1 MDLKRIDLKQP
12 KYVIPACI
20 YPIVLFLGYMII
32 SSLHTD
38 NSGNSRL
45 RSTNYLNSDL
55 PEAYTDSTL
64 GTKMDNT
71 EKEYGNID
79 DYSGVQS
86 VENDNDSIRK
96 KEEYT
101 SKYSENEARAVSA
114 QDDRAKEAMELRAM
128 QNRVREESLK
138 RRSYNRSRSTS
149 YDSDDEFTDPYSDT
163 PIARAQRERRRREM
177 DAINRNLS
185 SSPTYNGSDYGRV
198 VNQLGYAPNGNRGNG
213 STDGTDGSYGNGY
226 GDGSGNGSRGN
237 YRSGNG
243 GYDDNR
249 GQGGNGHMSEAG
261 EITGKETPIK
271 AVKKVRQNSDYFNT
285 ISSNKDQSK
294 LITAIID
301 ENIKAVD
308 GSRVRLRLL
317 DDIEIGDIIV
327 KKGTYLYASMS
338 GFGSQR
344 VKGTVQSIFFH
355 DDIIPVSLSIFD
367 TDGLEGLYVPQSQFR
382 QTAKDVVSSAMDGG
396 NDIVENDGSTSG
408 IKGWA
413 SQAAR
418 NASTKV
424 MSAFGKV
431 FKRNVVRL
439 KYGTKVYL
447 IDSSQRENNNNS
459 SSKKQRQ

>member
-1 MDLKRIDLKQP
+1 
-12 KYVIPACI
+12 
-20 YPIVLFLGYMII
+20 
-32 SSLHTD
+32 
-38 NSGNSRL
+38 
-45 RSTNYLNSDL
+45 
-55 PEAYTDSTL
+55 
-64 GTKMDNT
+64 
-71 EKEYGNID
+71 
-79 DYSGVQS
+79 
-86 VENDNDSIRK
+86 
-96 KEEYT
+96 
-101 SKYSENEARAVSA
+101 
-114 QDDRAKEAMELRAM
+114 
-128 QNRVREESLK
+128 
-138 RRSYNRSRSTS
+138 
-149 YDSDDEFTDPYSDT
+149 
-163 PIARAQRERRRREM
+163 
-177 DAINRNLS
+177 
-185 SSPTYNGSDYGRV
+185 
-198 VNQLGYAPNGNRGNG
+198 
-213 STDGTDGSYGNGY
+213 
-226 GDGSGNGSRGN
+226 
-237 YRSGNG
+237 
-243 GYDDNR
+243 
-249 GQGGNGHMSEAG
+249 MSEAG
-261 EITGKETPIK
+261 EITGNEAPIK

-382 QTAKDVVSSAMDGG
+382 QTAKEVASSAMEGG
-396 NDIVENDGSTSG
+396 NDIVENNGSATG
-408 IKGWA
+408 VKGWA

-424 MSAFGKV
+424 MNAFGKV

-447 IDSSQRENNNNS
+447 IDSSQRENNNN
-459 SSKKQRQ
+459 KKQRQ

>member
-1 MDLKRIDLKQP
+1 
-12 KYVIPACI
+12 
-20 YPIVLFLGYMII
+20 
-32 SSLHTD
+32 
-38 NSGNSRL
+38 
-45 RSTNYLNSDL
+45 
-55 PEAYTDSTL
+55 
-64 GTKMDNT
+64 MDNT

-86 VENDNDSIRK
+86 VENDDDSIRK

-138 RRSYNRSRSTS
+138 RRSYNRSHSSS

-163 PIARAQRERRRREM
+163 QIARAQRERRRREM
-177 DAINRNLS
+177 EAINRNLS

-198 VNQLGYAPNGNRGNG
+198 VNQLGYAPTGNG
-213 STDGTDGSYGNGY
+213 GNGGADESYGS
-226 GDGSGNGSRGN
+226 SGNGSDNGLRGPEGN
-237 YRSGNG
+237 YRGGNG
-243 GYDDNR
+243 GYNDNR
-249 GQGGNGHMSEAG
+249 GQNSSGHMSEAG

-367 TDGLEGLYVPQSQFR
+367 TDGLEGLYVPQSQFK
-382 QTAKDVVSSAMDGG
+382 QTAKDVASSAMEGG
-396 NDIVENDGSTSG
+396 NDITENDGTTTG
-408 IKGWA
+408 VKGWA
-413 SQAAR
+413 SQAVR

-424 MSAFGKV
+424 MSAFGKA

-447 IDSSQRENNNNS
+447 IDSSQRDYNN
-459 SSKKQRQ
+459 SKKQRQ

>member
-32 SSLHTD
+32 SSLHAD

-45 RSTNYLNSDL
+45 RSTTYLNSDL

-64 GTKMDNT
+64 GSKMDNT
-71 EKEYGNID
+71 EKEYGQID
-79 DYSGVQS
+79 DYSGVQN
-86 VENDNDSIRK
+86 VENDNDSLQK
-96 KEEYT
+96 KEEYN
-101 SKYSENEARAVSA
+101 SKYSESEARAVSA

-128 QNRVREESLK
+128 QSRVREESMK
-138 RRSYNRSRSTS
+138 RRSYNRSHSTS

-163 PIARAQRERRRREM
+163 QIARAQRERRRREM
-177 DAINRNLS
+177 EAINRNLS

-198 VNQLGYAPNGNRGNG
+198 VNQLGYVPNGNGGNG
-213 STDGTDGSYGNGY
+213 STDGTDVSYGNGY

-261 EITGKETPIK
+261 EITGQEAPIK

-285 ISSNKDQSK
+285 ISSSKDQSK

-317 DDIEIGDIIV
+317 DDIEIGDIVV

-382 QTAKDVVSSAMDGG
+382 QTAKDVASSAMEGG
-396 NDIVENDGSTSG
+396 NDITESDGSTTG
-408 IKGWA
+408 VKGWA
-413 SQAAR
+413 SQAVR

-424 MSAFGKV
+424 MDAFGKV

-447 IDSSQRENNNNS
+447 IDSSQRENNN
-459 SSKKQRQ
+459 SKKQRQ

>member
-163 PIARAQRERRRREM
+163 QIARAQRERRRREM

-338 GFGSQR
+338 GFASQR

>member
-1 MDLKRIDLKQP
+1 MDFKRIDLKQP

-45 RSTNYLNSDL
+45 RSTSYLNSDL

-64 GTKMDNT
+64 GSKMDNT

-86 VENDNDSIRK
+86 VENDDDSIRK

-138 RRSYNRSRSTS
+138 RRSYNRSHSSS

-163 PIARAQRERRRREM
+163 QIARAQRERRRREM
-177 DAINRNLS
+177 EAINRNLS

-198 VNQLGYAPNGNRGNG
+198 VNQLGYSPSGNGGNG
-213 STDGTDGSYGNGY
+213 SVEGSEGRYGNGY
-226 GDGSGNGSRGN
+226 NNSYRGNGED
-237 YRSGNG
+237 YRDGNG
-243 GYDDNR
+243 GYGDNR
-249 GQGGNGHMSEAG
+249 GQAANGHMSEAG

-382 QTAKDVVSSAMDGG
+382 QTAKDVASSAMEGG
-396 NDIVENDGSTSG
+396 NDITESDGSTTG
-408 IKGWA
+408 VKGWA
-413 SQAAR
+413 SQAVR

-424 MSAFGKV
+424 MNAFGKV

-459 SSKKQRQ
+459 KKQRQ